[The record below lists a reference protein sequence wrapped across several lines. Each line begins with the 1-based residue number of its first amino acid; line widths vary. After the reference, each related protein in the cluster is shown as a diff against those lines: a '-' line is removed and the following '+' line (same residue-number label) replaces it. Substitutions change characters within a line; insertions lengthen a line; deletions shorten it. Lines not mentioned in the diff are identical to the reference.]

1 MVKDPHSPPQ
11 KNNNALNF
19 TLEQLEK
26 IISGTDDVIFIL
38 DAADNSLVALNTS
51 ATQFLAK
58 EKSPPDS
65 KNFLS
70 DFPAITNQLTQEPTS
85 IKQILSSFIGTKRKK
100 VYIVQRIQDG
110 VTYELAMDKVDIGS
124 KSNLIFMKLRDI
136 SHRITSKEEAIRF
149 VHTIGH
155 ELKQPLSLIKAY
167 TYYIKRNLTSEQTK
181 LVQYPEK
188 IDQQVDIL
196 TSMLNDIVDTTKLS
210 NQKIQLNK
218 EPVELVQW
226 FNNLLTDIRA
236 AYPARHFVFNAPPVL
251 AFEADPIRL
260 RQAIMNLCMNAVKYS
275 AEDSTTTINLEKNED
290 TVTITITDQG
300 TGIPA
305 SHVHKIFEP
314 YFRSPQSK
322 KSNPKGLGLGLSL
335 VREIVKVHG
344 GKISVTSEVDTG
356 SCFTI
361 HFPTK

>member
-1 MVKDPHSPPQ
+1 MVKDTQSSAH
-11 KNNNALNF
+11 KRNNKLNF

-38 DAADNSLVALNTS
+38 NATDNAVVALNTS
-51 ATQFLAK
+51 ATQFLGK
-58 EKSPPDS
+58 ENASPDL
-65 KNFLS
+65 KNFS
-70 DFPAITNQLTQEPTS
+70 TYFPAIINQLTQEPTT
-85 IKQILSSFIGTKRKK
+85 IKQILFSFKETKRKK

-110 VTYELAMDKVDIGS
+110 HTYELAMDTVEIGPVS
-124 KSNLIFMKLRDI
+124 HLIFMKLRDI

-167 TYYIKRNLTSEQTK
+167 TYYIKRNLTPEQTK

-218 EPVELVQW
+218 ESVELVQW
-226 FNNLLTDIRA
+226 LNQLLTDIRA

-251 AFEADPIRL
+251 EFEADPIRL

-275 AEDSTTTINLEKNED
+275 AEDSTTTINLEKIND
-290 TVTITITDQG
+290 MITITISDQG
-300 TGIPA
+300 TGIPVA
-305 SHVHKIFEP
+305 HGHKIFEP

-322 KSNPKGLGLGLSL
+322 KTNPKGLGLGLSL

-344 GKISVTSEVDTG
+344 GKISVTSEINKG